1 MQEQVDERISARFE
15 KAMMNDIDVLVKE
28 QGFTNRSEFLR
39 IASRTLLD
47 TQQRKNATSVE
58 IAPLVQEFIDAMV
71 VRGYYRSREH
81 AIQAAVEG
89 FFSGERVKDAS
100 ETMKRMEIVAG
111 KKVEVDL
118 DSNTS
123 RQIISP

>member
-15 KAMMNDIDVLVKE
+15 KAMMSDIDVLVKE

-39 IASRTLLD
+39 IAARTLLD
-47 TQQRKNATSVE
+47 AQQRKNTISVE

-71 VRGYYRSREH
+71 DRGYYRSREH
-81 AIQAAVEG
+81 AIQAAIDG
-89 FFSGERVKDAS
+89 FFT
-100 ETMKRMEIVAG
+100 ETRIKESFMAMKRMEIVAG

-118 DSNTS
+118 DSSTS